1 MPVTDSMPT
10 TGKAV
15 AAILMAILAWYASEM
30 FRPLMP
36 EGTGFGWFNWV
47 NVALGVLSGW
57 IVIGS
62 RLNHGFSQ
70 SIGAGLT
77 GVGAMVFWA
86 VFLQSLNEMLRGA
99 LEKRYSGPV
108 EGIVAIFEIAI
119 DYLVTMWHMPLIV
132 LLVVGGMVIGLVSEL
147 VARRWR

>member
-10 TGKAV
+10 TERGV

-36 EGTGFGWFNWV
+36 EGTGFGWFNEV
-47 NVALGVLSGW
+47 NVALGLLSGW

-62 RLNHGFSQ
+62 RLNYGYSNAL
-70 SIGAGLT
+70 GAGLT
-77 GVGAMVFWA
+77 GVAAMVFWA
-86 VFLQSLNEMLRGA
+86 VFLQSFNEMLRLA
-99 LEKRYSGPV
+99 LENRYDGPV
-108 EGIVAIFEIAI
+108 EGIIAIFEIGI
-119 DYLVTMWHMPLIV
+119 EYLFTMWHIPLIV

>member
-10 TGKAV
+10 TGRGV

-36 EGTGFGWFNWV
+36 EGTGFGWFNEV
-47 NVALGVLSGW
+47 NVALGLLSGW

-62 RLNHGFSQ
+62 RLNYGYGNAL
-70 SIGAGLT
+70 GAGLT

-86 VFLQSLNEMLRGA
+86 VFLQSFNEMLRLA
-99 LEKRYSGPV
+99 LEKRYDGPV
-108 EGIVAIFEIAI
+108 EGIIAIFEIGI
-119 DYLVTMWHMPLIV
+119 DYLFTMWHIPLIV
-132 LLVVGGMVIGLVSEL
+132 LLVVGGIVIGLVSEW

>member
-10 TGKAV
+10 TGRGV

-36 EGTGFGWFNWV
+36 EGTGFGWFNEV
-47 NVALGVLSGW
+47 NVALGLLSGW

-62 RLNHGFSQ
+62 RLNYGYSNAL
-70 SIGAGLT
+70 GAGLT

-86 VFLQSLNEMLRGA
+86 VFLQSFNEMLRLA
-99 LEKRYSGPV
+99 LEKRYDGPV
-108 EGIVAIFEIAI
+108 EGIIAIFEIGI
-119 DYLVTMWHMPLIV
+119 EYLFTMWHIPLIV
-132 LLVVGGMVIGLVSEL
+132 LLVVGGMVIGLVSEWA
-147 VARRWR
+147 ARRWR